1 MTFLILSQKPTLQPQ
16 TIVSVGRLAAREGEQ
31 HRNHYRRGADDEEEQ
46 EEEEEA
52 PWMRNN
58 KAPFHLPP
66 LISNQRLRQEV
77 VTLNGALYELGSTE
91 RAQIKDVLRIPPQPG
106 SIFIC
111 AQDIIITQHSGD

>member
-1 MTFLILSQKPTLQPQ
+1 MRANN
-16 TIVSVGRLAAREGEQ
+16 IVIITDG
-31 HRNHYRRGADDEEEQ
+31 GADDEEEQ
-46 EEEEEA
+46 KQEEEA
-52 PWMRNN
+52 PSRRNN

-77 VTLNGALYELGSTE
+77 VTLNGALYGLGSTE

-111 AQDIIITQHSGD
+111 AQGNRHSGD